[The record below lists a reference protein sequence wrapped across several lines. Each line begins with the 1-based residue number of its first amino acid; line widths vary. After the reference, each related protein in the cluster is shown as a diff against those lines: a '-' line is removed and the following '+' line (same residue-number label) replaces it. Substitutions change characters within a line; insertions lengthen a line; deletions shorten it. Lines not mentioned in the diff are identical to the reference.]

1 MASNDQTEL
10 NKAEKS
16 VIEQESDSEF
26 EEENEDWDDWGE
38 DDDNDGG
45 ENDKPFMCLFLDS
58 QFSSCSEL
66 WEHCRLAHK
75 FDFDGIR
82 KELGL
87 DFYGS
92 FKLINYVRSQVAENR
107 CWSCG
112 LACQSHQDIQNHL
125 HETVNLKEIKPLWD
139 DDKYLKPFM
148 QDDPL
153 LYSFNEDEEGEDNH
167 MTLDDQEELMRD
179 LSNIDGMCIEDTDML
194 EKSAH
199 GYGENGAKEAA
210 STSSSHENMGNSS
223 KMEMVNG
230 DSEERVGSSDG
241 KPSDK
246 HSKASIMNLVDK
258 DIKKANANY
267 FGAYSSFGI
276 HREMISD
283 KVRMDAYSQ
292 AILKNPSLMTGAVV
306 MDVGCGTGILSF
318 SSEVALAFEMLVNLA
333 SGTRIVGLNP
343 VSRASR
349 VIAVEASEKMA
360 SVATQ
365 IAKENGLWRCTEG
378 NNQYTGVMEVV
389 QGMVEEIDKSIQ
401 IKPHSVDV
409 LLSEWMGYCL
419 LYETMLSSV
428 LFARDKWLKPGG
440 AILPDTA
447 SIYAAGFGSGGTSL
461 PFWEEVYGFNM
472 SCVGKELVQDAAK
485 FPIVDVV
492 DEKDLVTDA
501 VLLQAFDLATMKP
514 DEVDFTASIEL
525 EPKSICLANN
535 STELT
540 SKTTWCYGVVL
551 WFDTGFTP
559 RFCKETPSVL
569 STSPYTPK
577 THWSQTIFTFL
588 EPIAMAPGKPYVD
601 KSAAVGTDACPA
613 SRIHLRI
620 SIARAV
626 EHHRSIDISIET
638 SGVDLDGRK
647 RCWPVQI
654 FNLS

>member
-16 VIEQESDSEF
+16 VIEQDSDSAF
-26 EEENEDWDDWGE
+26 EDENEDWDDWRE
-38 DDDNDGG
+38 DDENDGG
-45 ENDKPFMCLFLDS
+45 ENDKPYMCLFLDS
-58 QFSSCSEL
+58 QFSSCTEL
-66 WEHCRLAHK
+66 FEHCRLAHK

-82 KELGL
+82 RELGL

-112 LACQSHQDIQNHL
+112 LACQPPQDIQNHS
-125 HETVNLKEIKPLWD
+125 HETVKLKDIKPLWD

-167 MTLDDQEELMRD
+167 MTLDEQEELMRD
-179 LSNIDGMCIEDTDML
+179 LRNIDEMCIEDTGTL

-199 GYGENGAKEAA
+199 GYGENGAKEVA
-210 STSSSHENMGNSS
+210 STSSSHQNLGSSS

-230 DSEERVGSSDG
+230 DSSHSEERVVSSDG

-292 AILKNPSLMTGAVV
+292 AILKNPSLLTGAVV
-306 MDVGCGTGILSF
+306 MDVGCGTGILSLF
-318 SSEVALAFEMLVNLA
+318 AAKT
-333 SGTRIVGLNP
+333 G
-343 VSRASR
+343 ASR

-447 SIYAAGFGSGGTSL
+447 SIYAAGFGRGGTSL

-472 SCVGKELVQDAAK
+472 SCVGKELVRDAAK

-501 VLLQAFDLATMKP
+501 VLLQTFDLATMKP

-525 EPKSICLANN
+525 EPKS
-535 STELT
+535 TEST

-588 EPIAMAPGKPYVD
+588 EPIAMAPGKPNVD
-601 KSAAVGTDACPA
+601 NSAAVGTDACPA

-647 RCWPVQI
+647 RCWPVQM

>member
-66 WEHCRLAHK
+66 FEHCRLAHK

-112 LACQSHQDIQNHL
+112 LACQSHQDIQNHV
-125 HETVNLKEIKPLWD
+125 HETVKLKDIKPLWD

-179 LSNIDGMCIEDTDML
+179 LRNIDEMCIEDTDTL

-199 GYGENGAKEAA
+199 GYGVNGAKEVA
-210 STSSSHENMGNSS
+210 STSSSHENVGNSS

-246 HSKASIMNLVDK
+246 HSKVSLMNLVDK

-283 KVRMDAYSQ
+283 KVRMDAYCQ

-306 MDVGCGTGILSF
+306 MDVGCGTGILSLF
-318 SSEVALAFEMLVNLA
+318 AAKT
-333 SGTRIVGLNP
+333 G
-343 VSRASR
+343 ASR
-349 VIAVEASEKMA
+349 VIAIEASEKMA

-409 LLSEWMGYCL
+409 LLSEWMGFCL

-447 SIYAAGFGSGGTSL
+447 SIYAAGFGKGGTSL

-501 VLLQAFDLATMKP
+501 VLLQTFDLATMKP

>member
-66 WEHCRLAHK
+66 FEHCRLAHK

-112 LACQSHQDIQNHL
+112 LACQSHQDIQNHV
-125 HETVNLKEIKPLWD
+125 HETVKLKDIKPLWD

-179 LSNIDGMCIEDTDML
+179 LRNIDEMCIEDTDTL

-199 GYGENGAKEAA
+199 GYGVNGAKEVA
-210 STSSSHENMGNSS
+210 STSSSHENVGNSS

-246 HSKASIMNLVDK
+246 HSKVSLMNLVDK

-306 MDVGCGTGILSF
+306 MDAGCGTGILSLF
-318 SSEVALAFEMLVNLA
+318 AAKT
-333 SGTRIVGLNP
+333 G
-343 VSRASR
+343 ASR
-349 VIAVEASEKMA
+349 VIAIEASEKMA

-447 SIYAAGFGSGGTSL
+447 SIYAAGFGKGGTSL

-501 VLLQAFDLATMKP
+501 VLLQTFDLATMKP

>member
-45 ENDKPFMCLFLDS
+45 ENDKPFICLFLDS
-58 QFSSCSEL
+58 QFSSCSEV

-153 LYSFNEDEEGEDNH
+153 LYSFNEDEEGEDDH

-179 LSNIDGMCIEDTDML
+179 LSNIDGMCIEDTNTL

-230 DSEERVGSSDG
+230 DSEECVGSSDG

-292 AILKNPSLMTGAVV
+292 AILKNPYLMTGAVV
-306 MDVGCGTGILSF
+306 MDVGCGTGILSLF
-318 SSEVALAFEMLVNLA
+318 AAKT
-333 SGTRIVGLNP
+333 G
-343 VSRASR
+343 ASR

-447 SIYAAGFGSGGTSL
+447 SIYAAGFGRGGTSL

-501 VLLQAFDLATMKP
+501 VLLQTFDLATMKP

>member
-1 MASNDQTEL
+1 MASNEPTEL
-10 NKAEKS
+10 SKAEKS
-16 VIEQESDSEF
+16 VIEQESGSDF

-38 DDDNDGG
+38 DDDNEDG
-45 ENDKPFMCLFLDS
+45 ESDKPFVCLFSDS
-58 QFSSCSEL
+58 QFSSCCEL
-66 WEHCRLAHK
+66 FEHCRLIHK
-75 FDFDGIR
+75 FDFDVIR

-112 LACQSHQDIQNHL
+112 LACQSHQDLQNHL
-125 HETVNLKEIKPLWD
+125 HETVKLKDIKPLWD
-139 DDKYLKPFM
+139 DEKYLKPVM

-153 LYSFNEDEEGEDNH
+153 LYSFNDDEEGEDNH
-167 MTLDDQEELMRD
+167 MTPDDQEELVRY
-179 LSNIDGMCIEDTDML
+179 LRNIDEMCIEDTDTL
-194 EKSAH
+194 KKSAH
-199 GYGENGAKEAA
+199 GYGFLEQNGAKEVA
-210 STSSSHENMGNSS
+210 SSSSSHENVGNSS
-223 KMEMVNG
+223 KMEMLNG
-230 DSEERVGSSDG
+230 DSEELVGSSNG

-246 HSKASIMNLVDK
+246 HSKASIMNLLDK
-258 DIKKANANY
+258 DIKKANENY

-283 KVRMDAYSQ
+283 KVRMSAYSQ

-306 MDVGCGTGILSF
+306 MDVGCGTGILSLF
-318 SSEVALAFEMLVNLA
+318 AAKT
-333 SGTRIVGLNP
+333 G
-343 VSRASR
+343 ASR
-349 VIAVEASEKMA
+349 VIAIEASEKMA

-401 IKPHSVDV
+401 IEPHSVDV

-447 SIYAAGFGSGGTSL
+447 SIYAAGFGRGGTSI

-501 VLLQAFDLATMKP
+501 VLLQAFDLTTMKP

-525 EPKSICLANN
+525 EPKSIRLANK
-535 STELT
+535 STEL
-540 SKTTWCYGVVL
+540 SSETTWCYGVVL

-559 RFCKETPSVL
+559 RFCKETTSLL

-577 THWSQTIFTFL
+577 THWSQTIFTFN
-588 EPIAMAPGKPYVD
+588 EPIAMAPGKPCAD
-601 KSAAVGTDACPA
+601 KSTAVGTDACPA

-626 EHHRSIDISIET
+626 EHRSIDISIET

-647 RCWPVQI
+647 RCWPVQM

>member
-26 EEENEDWDDWGE
+26 EENEDWDDWGE

-66 WEHCRLAHK
+66 FEHCRLAHK

-112 LACQSHQDIQNHL
+112 LACQSHQDIQNHV
-125 HETVNLKEIKPLWD
+125 HETVKLKDIKPLWD

-179 LSNIDGMCIEDTDML
+179 LRNIDEMCIEDTDTL

-199 GYGENGAKEAA
+199 GYGVNGAKEVA
-210 STSSSHENMGNSS
+210 STSSSHENVGNSS

-246 HSKASIMNLVDK
+246 HSKVSLMNLVDN

-306 MDVGCGTGILSF
+306 MDVGCGTGILSLF
-318 SSEVALAFEMLVNLA
+318 AAKT
-333 SGTRIVGLNP
+333 G
-343 VSRASR
+343 ASR
-349 VIAVEASEKMA
+349 VIAIEASEKMA

-447 SIYAAGFGSGGTSL
+447 SIYAAGFGKGGTSL

-501 VLLQAFDLATMKP
+501 VLLQTFDLATMKP

>member
-66 WEHCRLAHK
+66 FEHCRLAHK

-112 LACQSHQDIQNHL
+112 LACQSQQDIQNHL
-125 HETVNLKEIKPLWD
+125 HETVKLKDIKPLWD

-153 LYSFNEDEEGEDNH
+153 LYSFDEEGEDNH

-179 LSNIDGMCIEDTDML
+179 LRNIDEMCIEDTDTL

-199 GYGENGAKEAA
+199 GYGENGAKEVA

-283 KVRMDAYSQ
+283 KVRMDAYGQ

-306 MDVGCGTGILSF
+306 MDVGCGTGILSLF
-318 SSEVALAFEMLVNLA
+318 AAKT
-333 SGTRIVGLNP
+333 G
-343 VSRASR
+343 ASR

-447 SIYAAGFGSGGTSL
+447 SIYAAGFGRGGTSL

-501 VLLQAFDLATMKP
+501 VLLQTFDLATMKP